1 MPEFESVY
9 SRSGIGLGDDGEED
23 VIGRIQLRFIDWEL
37 RRPADDI
44 LAEVRER
51 TADLA
56 GLIIEPQGQE
66 SGITSGKPIQIE
78 ISSRQPE
85 LLNAAIAR
93 IREGLDEIGGV
104 IDITDSRPVPGI
116 DWRLQ
121 VDRAQ
126 AARFG
131 ADVTTVGN
139 TIQLVTNGIM
149 LGDYRPDDADDE
161 VDIRVRFPDDD
172 RSLTQLDRLRVNS
185 SVGVVPVGNFLTRS
199 AAPRVGNLER
209 TDGERVLN
217 ISAEVPE
224 GVLADDKVQEIQRW
238 LAGAGLDPAVN
249 VKFRG
254 ENEDQ
259 REAETFLMNA
269 FAAALFLIAI
279 ILVVQ
284 FNSFYQALLILSAVV
299 FSTVG
304 VLIGLLITD
313 QPFGVVMCGIG
324 IISLA
329 GIVVSNNIVLI
340 DTYNIMRRR
349 GLAVMDAILLTCAQ
363 RLRPVMLTTIT
374 TILGL
379 LPIVFGMNIDLV
391 RRTVEIG
398 GPSTQ
403 WWTQLSTAI
412 AGGLTF
418 ATMLTL
424 VLTPCLLL
432 LGSRFGERVAELPRR
447 WWRGQ
452 RQTA

>member
-1 MPEFESVY
+1 M
-9 SRSGIGLGDDGEED
+9 
-23 VIGRIQLRFIDWEL
+23 
-37 RRPADDI
+37 
-44 LAEVRER
+44 
-51 TADLA
+51 
-56 GLIIEPQGQE
+56 
-66 SGITSGKPIQIE
+66 
-78 ISSRQPE
+78 
-85 LLNAAIAR
+85 
-93 IREGLDEIGGV
+93 
-104 IDITDSRPVPGI
+104 
-116 DWRLQ
+116 
-121 VDRAQ
+121 
-126 AARFG
+126 
-131 ADVTTVGN
+131 
-139 TIQLVTNGIM
+139 
-149 LGDYRPDDADDE
+149 
-161 VDIRVRFPDDD
+161 
-172 RSLTQLDRLRVNS
+172 
-185 SVGVVPVGNFLTRS
+185 GNFLTRS

-217 ISAEVPE
+217 ISAEVAE

-349 GLAVMDAILLTCAQ
+349 GLAVTDAILLTCAQ

-391 RRTVEIG
+391 RRTRGDRRPVD
-398 GPSTQ
+398 
-403 WWTQLSTAI
+403 AMVD
-412 AGGLTF
+412 
-418 ATMLTL
+418 ATLHGDRRRPDLRDDAHARADAVPAALGQPLRRARRRAAAPL
-424 VLTPCLLL
+424 VARSAPDG
-432 LGSRFGERVAELPRR
+432 LGSASRSALQSGGASAARADRF
-447 WWRGQ
+447 
-452 RQTA
+452 T

>member
-1 MPEFESVY
+1 M
-9 SRSGIGLGDDGEED
+9 
-23 VIGRIQLRFIDWEL
+23 
-37 RRPADDI
+37 
-44 LAEVRER
+44 
-51 TADLA
+51 
-56 GLIIEPQGQE
+56 
-66 SGITSGKPIQIE
+66 
-78 ISSRQPE
+78 
-85 LLNAAIAR
+85 
-93 IREGLDEIGGV
+93 
-104 IDITDSRPVPGI
+104 PGI

-161 VDIRVRFPDDD
+161 VDIRVRFPDNE

-185 SVGVVPVGNFLTRS
+185 ATGVVPVENFLTRT

-217 ISAEVPE
+217 ISADVAED
-224 GVLADDKVQEIQRW
+224 VLADDKVQEIQRW
-238 LAGAGLDPAVN
+238 LASAGLDPAVN
-249 VKFRG
+249 IKFRG

-269 FAAALFLIAI
+269 FGAALFLIAI

-349 GLAVMDAILLTCAQ
+349 GVAVKEAILLTCAQ

-418 ATMLTL
+418 ATLLTL

-432 LGSRFGERVAELPRR
+432 LGSRFGERVAALPRR
-447 WWRGQ
+447 WWRGE